1 MDRSLSEPVS
11 AELPCGPDLE
21 YDPEYLLLFTR
32 AAPRAEAQYGDFIS
46 SPETVNWAELER
58 DARRL
63 LARSKDIRVLV
74 VLLRCRIQQAGTQGL
89 AEALTL
95 MENLCSTYPDAIHPQ
110 LLAGQET
117 TIEDAV
123 VARSNALSAL
133 LDPEGV
139 MADIRSIALSNS
151 AAMRL
156 QVRDVER
163 AMSAPRPAD
172 ALAPESVRQQLAD
185 LEARGMLPLEA
196 FRRAME
202 TTKQLQRWSRE
213 TLHDLAPDFS
223 RLQQLLA
230 LLPGVVQTTTPEI
243 TLPETPIVQPD
254 STIIPGIEPMLASP
268 SPALVGIPAEI
279 AATDSADSG
288 PIRDRNDALTRLR
301 IIRRWF
307 ENSEPSSPT
316 IPLLRQAE
324 RLVGKRFS
332 EVINEI
338 PGELLDKWDAL
349 E

>member
-1 MDRSLSEPVS
+1 MDISLSEPVS

-46 SPETVNWAELER
+46 SPETVNWVELEQ

-63 LARSKDIRVLV
+63 LARSRDIRILV
-74 VLLRCRIQQAGTQGL
+74 VFLRCRIQQAGAQGL
-89 AEALTL
+89 AEALSL
-95 MENLCSTYPDAIHPQ
+95 LENLCSTYPDAIHPQ
-110 LLAGQET
+110 LLVAQET
-117 TIEDAV
+117 TIEDAA

-139 MADIRSIALSNS
+139 MADIRSIALSNN

-163 AMSAPRPAD
+163 ALTVPHPAD

-185 LEARGMLPLEA
+185 LKARGALPLEA
-196 FRRAME
+196 FRRASE
-202 TTKQLQRWSRE
+202 TTEQLQRWSRE

-230 LLPGVVQTTTPEI
+230 LLPGAAQTTTPEI
-243 TLPETPIVQPD
+243 TLPETPIVQPEFAIELT
-254 STIIPGIEPMLASP
+254 SATPPTQWEGIPGKI
-268 SPALVGIPAEI
+268 V
-279 AATDSADSG
+279 TNDKADSG
-288 PIRDRNDALTRLR
+288 SISDRNDALERLR

-307 ENSEPSSPT
+307 ESNEPSSPT
-316 IPLLRQAE
+316 IPLLRQTE

-338 PGELLDKWDAL
+338 PAELLEKWDAQ
-349 E
+349 